1 MSDAWIPVF
10 LAAIIVIGVV
20 GGSVIKMVL
29 KELMPLLRR
38 IAEERTQGALADPG
52 QRELLAGIDR
62 RLRELES
69 GQRQLREEAEFLQ
82 RLVEDRG
89 GRASLPEGASDPR
102 G

>member
-38 IAEERTQGALADPG
+38 IAEERTHGALSDPG
-52 QRELLAGIDR
+52 QRELIATLER
-62 RLRELES
+62 RVRELES
-69 GQRQLREEAEFLQ
+69 SQRQLNEETRFLQ
-82 RLVEDRG
+82 RLVEERSE
-89 GRASLPEGASDPR
+89 RIALPENR
-102 G
+102 

>member
-38 IAEERTQGALADPG
+38 IAEERTQGALSDPG
-52 QRELLAGIDR
+52 QRELIATLER
-62 RLRELES
+62 RVRELES
-69 GQRQLREEAEFLQ
+69 SQRQLNEETRFLQ
-82 RLVEDRG
+82 RLVEERG
-89 GRASLPEGASDPR
+89 ERTALPENR
-102 G
+102 